1 MKRLGLIVNPI
12 AGMGGKVGLKGTDG
26 VEILEKAREL
36 GAEPESPQRTKE
48 ALRLLLPLKSEIEL
62 ITYPA
67 EMGENVAEECGFKP
81 CVIGTINI
89 GRTDTT
95 DTTRAC
101 KDLRSLGVDLLLFA
115 GGDGTARDI
124 YTAIEDTVVV
134 LGIPTGVKMHS
145 AVFACNPMRAG
156 ELSSLF
162 LQNKIKRLREGEVMD
177 IDEESVRKGI
187 LTAELFGYLKIPY
200 EHRHIQRLK
209 AGSMPDEGV
218 SQQAIA
224 QDIIENMDC
233 DFTYI
238 IGPGTTT
245 RAILERLGLDGTL
258 LGVDL
263 VRGKQ
268 LIGQDMNEK
277 QLLEHIKDNK
287 DVKIIVTPIGGQGY
301 IFGRGNQQI
310 SAEIIDRIGR
320 EGIIV
325 AATVEK
331 MNSFLGRP
339 LLVDTG
345 DMSVNQMLCG
355 YFKVVSGYRDR
366 IVYKIAY

>member
-1 MKRLGLIVNPI
+1 MNPI

-48 ALRLLLPLKSEIEL
+48 ALHLLFPQKNEIEL

-67 EMGENVAEECGFKP
+67 EMGENVAVECGFKP
-81 CVIGTINI
+81 SVIGTIHA
-89 GRTDTT
+89 GWTDATDTK
-95 DTTRAC
+95 RAC
-101 KDLRSLGVDLLLFA
+101 QDLRAHGVDLLLFA

-124 YTAIEDTVVV
+124 YTAIKETVVV

-145 AVFACNPMRAG
+145 AVFACNPLRAG
-156 ELSSLF
+156 ELCALF
-162 LQNKIKRLREGEVMD
+162 LQNKIKRIREAEVMD
-177 IDEESVRKGI
+177 IDEDSVRRGI
-187 LTAELFGYLKIPY
+187 LVAQLFGYLKIPY
-200 EHRHIQRLK
+200 ERRHIQRLK
-209 AGSMPDEGV
+209 AGSLPDEHV

-224 QDIIENMDC
+224 QDIIENMEDDC
-233 DFTYI
+233 SYI

-245 RAILERLGLDGTL
+245 RAILERLGLDCTL

-268 LIGQDMNEK
+268 LIGKDMNEK
-277 QLLEHIKDNK
+277 LLLEHIKDRK

-301 IFGRGNQQI
+301 LFGRGNQQI
-310 SAEIIDRIGR
+310 SAEIIRRSGR
-320 EGIIV
+320 ENIIV

-331 MNSFLGRP
+331 MNSFKGRP

-345 DMSVNQMLCG
+345 DMGVDQMLKG
-355 YFKVVSGYRDR
+355 YIKVVSGYRDR
-366 IVYKIAY
+366 IVYKIAI